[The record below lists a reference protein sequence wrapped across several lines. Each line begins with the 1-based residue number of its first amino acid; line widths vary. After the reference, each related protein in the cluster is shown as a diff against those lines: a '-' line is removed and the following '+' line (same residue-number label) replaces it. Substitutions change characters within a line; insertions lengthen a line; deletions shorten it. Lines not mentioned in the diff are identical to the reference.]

1 MKPRIFIGS
10 SKESEHVANA
20 VHTCLQREAE
30 CTVWTQGVFRLS
42 VSNIQNLMRE
52 VHTSEFGIFVFSP
65 DDIVEMRGSLF
76 SAPRDNVVYELG
88 LFSGALGPERCFFL
102 IPLDG
107 DIHMPSDLLGI
118 TPGRYE
124 SGRSDQNMEAAVG
137 PFCEKVRQKLKEL
150 ALDVRFV
157 DPMPNVRLPVG
168 WQTVTCECTPRPGG
182 EVFLFTE
189 KDNRWWPRRERLEPT
204 TGNLYRAKTNFDGP
218 GRHTIQVI
226 KTNGLALAWVENYFK
241 ILDQI
246 KRTPAMIQGELPRG
260 FVSLASI
267 AIEVV
272 TNPHNS

>member
-20 VHTCLQREAE
+20 VHTRLQREAE

-42 VSNIQNLMRE
+42 GSNLQNLMRE
-52 VHTSEFGIFVFSP
+52 VCTSEFGIFVFSP
-65 DDIVEMRGSLF
+65 DDIVETRGNLF
-76 SAPRDNVVYELG
+76 SAPRDNVIYELG

-102 IPLDG
+102 IPLDSE
-107 DIHMPSDLLGI
+107 IRLPSDLLGI
-118 TPGRYE
+118 TPGGYE

-150 ALDVRFV
+150 ALDTRFL
-157 DPMPNVRLPVG
+157 DPKPNARLQVG
-168 WQTVTCECTPRPGG
+168 WQTITCECTARPGG
-182 EVFLFTE
+182 EVFVFTE

-204 TGNLYRAKTNFDGP
+204 TGNVYRARTYFEGP
-218 GRHTIQVI
+218 GRQTIQVI
-226 KTNGLALAWVENYFK
+226 KANAFVLPWIENYFS

-246 KRTPAMIQGELPRG
+246 KRTPPMIQGELPRG
-260 FVSLASI
+260 FASLASI

-272 TNPHNS
+272 PKPI